1 MKMTERL
8 IAAINEQIN
17 KELYSAYLYRSMSLD
32 TAERALDGVTKWL
45 TLQSR
50 EEMGHAEAMISYLE
64 GRGVRPELKPIAEVP
79 NSFGTLREILTQS
92 LRHEQSITKSIE
104 EIVKMATEDHDYG
117 VRIFFEKFVVE
128 QEEEEENAQ
137 HNLDRLALI
146 GDGAVAIFDQEMGM
160 RE

>member
-17 KELYSAYLYRSMSLD
+17 KELYSAYLYRSMAMD
-32 TAERALDGVTKWL
+32 TADRALDGVTKWL
-45 TLQSR
+45 KLQSH
-50 EEMGHAEAMISYLE
+50 EEVAHAEAMISYLE
-64 GRGVRPELKPIAEVP
+64 GRGVRPELKPIAGVP

-92 LRHEQSITKSIE
+92 LHHEQSITKSIE

-117 VRIFFEKFVVE
+117 VRVFFEKFVVE

-146 GDGAVAIFDQEMGM
+146 GDDAIAIFDQELGM

>member
-17 KELYSAYLYRSMSLD
+17 KELYSAYLYRSMAMD
-32 TAERALDGVTKWL
+32 TADRALDGVTKWL
-45 TLQSR
+45 KLQSR
-50 EEMGHAEAMISYLE
+50 EEVAHAEAMIAYLE
-64 GRGVRPELKPIAEVP
+64 ERGVRPELKPIEEVP
-79 NSFGTLREILTQS
+79 NEFGTLEEILTLS

-104 EIVKMATEDHDYG
+104 EIVRLAMEEHDYG
-117 VRIFFEKFVVE
+117 ARVFFEKFVTE
-128 QEEEEENAQ
+128 QEEEEDTAQ